1 MYNRGTAALTN
12 CTVSGNSAGIVGGG
26 MYNGTFGNT
35 TQAATATLTDCT
47 VSGNSAGILG
57 GGVYNSFSSGT
68 STLGNTI
75 VAGNTASNSGHD
87 AYGTFTSL
95 GHNLIGETDGSGG
108 WVGSDLTGS
117 IASPLNPLLGSLAN
131 NGGPTR
137 TMALLPGSPAID
149 AGNNSLIPSGVTT
162 DQRGFD
168 RIVNGTVDIG
178 AFEFGALPPESI
190 YVLDATAGGALSLSG
205 NATINVSGSVV
216 VDSSSSSAIKASGNA
231 QVTAAAVLVAG
242 GVSRSG
248 NASVTKTGPPGSTGD
263 PLAGLIAPTYSGT
276 PVSEVLSGNS
286 SATISQGVYSQITV
300 SGNAHLI
307 MNPGVYVIEGG
318 GFSVSGNASVSG
330 SGVTIYNTKN
340 SGGTYGSIVL
350 TGNGTLTP
358 ATSGQYAG
366 VVIFQDRSNPKAIT
380 LSGNVMQGMGGT
392 IYAADAQ
399 LVASGNSQIGSASH
413 PVSIVVDT
421 MTLSGNAIANTIGL
435 SAPTGSVAYTPA
447 QIRAAYGINDLS
459 LDGTGQTIAIV
470 DAYDDPSIF
479 LALDA
484 FDTQFGLTSSG
495 PTLYQQYGPASSFLT
510 VLNQN
515 GQATSLPATDPS
527 GAGTDNWEVEEALDV
542 EWVHA
547 MAPGAQIVLVEANSQ
562 SLSDLMSGVATAA
575 AQPGVSVVS
584 MSWGFAEGQ
593 QVFAADEAMYDSDFQ
608 VPGVTFVASTGDYG
622 AADPEYPAYSPNV
635 VSVGGTS
642 LTLNGD
648 NSYNSETGWGY
659 QSASVGAFIGSG
671 GGISQ
676 YEPEPAFQQ
685 GVQSTGFRTTPDVS
699 LVADP
704 ATGAWIADPYNLD
717 PSNPFEVVGGTSLS
731 APAWAGLLAL
741 VNQGSA
747 AAGGSALNSS
757 SPTEAQQALYSLPQN
772 DYNVVSSGTN
782 GYTAGAGYNLVTGLG
797 TPVANLVVSDLVAY
811 QSGTFVASG
820 PTVGALQST
829 NLVNTGVAGSGTT
842 NVFAVFDS
850 LLDMGNGLGLGQST
864 VANPATATTLASASA
879 ATASQVPSMG
889 FLAQGGHGLGL
900 WTVSVTVTN
909 SGWLGL
915 MPNSPNEV
923 TVIPITAGL
932 GSRQPAGPMARVGVT
947 TASAGHLTPSRRTE
961 PSSALGVIPTRHDA
975 GQLADPMLD
984 DLARDSVL
992 LLSRGRTTGGG
1003 TGLPNSWFAGAT
1015 DTQPGQVEGGPDV
1028 PGFAP
1033 VSTDDLP
1040 GPAPAEQPAGF
1051 TARLAAIL
1059 LAVGYWGH
1067 GAMVGTSRKRGAGR
1081 PAAKRALRR

>member
-1 MYNRGTAALTN
+1 M
-12 CTVSGNSAGIVGGG
+12 
-26 MYNGTFGNT
+26 
-35 TQAATATLTDCT
+35 
-47 VSGNSAGILG
+47 
-57 GGVYNSFSSGT
+57 
-68 STLGNTI
+68 
-75 VAGNTASNSGHD
+75 
-87 AYGTFTSL
+87 
-95 GHNLIGETDGSGG
+95 
-108 WVGSDLTGS
+108 
-117 IASPLNPLLGSLAN
+117 
-131 NGGPTR
+131 
-137 TMALLPGSPAID
+137 
-149 AGNNSLIPSGVTT
+149 
-162 DQRGFD
+162 
-168 RIVNGTVDIG
+168 
-178 AFEFGALPPESI
+178 
-190 YVLDATAGGALSLSG
+190 
-205 NATINVSGSVV
+205 
-216 VDSSSSSAIKASGNA
+216 
-231 QVTAAAVLVAG
+231 
-242 GVSRSG
+242 
-248 NASVTKTGPPGSTGD
+248 
-263 PLAGLIAPTYSGT
+263 
-276 PVSEVLSGNS
+276 
-286 SATISQGVYSQITV
+286 
-300 SGNAHLI
+300 
-307 MNPGVYVIEGG
+307 
-318 GFSVSGNASVSG
+318 SGNASVSG

-340 SGGTYGSIVL
+340 SGGAYGSIVL
-350 TGNGTLTP
+350 TGNGSLTA

-366 VVIFQDRSNPKAIT
+366 VLIFQDRSNPKAIT
-380 LSGNVMQGMGGT
+380 LSGNVMEGMGGT
-392 IYAADAQ
+392 IYAKDAQ

-562 SLSDLMSGVATAA
+562 SLSDLMAGLATAA

-622 AADPEYPAYSPNV
+622 AADPEYPSYSPNA
-635 VSVGGTS
+635 VSVGGTT

-676 YEPEPAFQQ
+676 YELEPAFQQ

-704 ATGAWIADPYNLD
+704 ATGVWIADTYNLD

-772 DYNVVSSGTN
+772 DYNVISTGTN

-850 LLDMGNGLGLGQST
+850 LIDTSNGLGLGHNT
-864 VANPATATTLASASA
+864 VANPATATTLAPA
-879 ATASQVPSMG
+879 AAAASQAPSMG
-889 FLAQGGHGLGL
+889 LLAQGGHGVGLG
-900 WTVSVTVTN
+900 TGAATN
-909 SGWLGL
+909 PGAFGV

-923 TVIPITAGL
+923 TVISTTTGL
-932 GSRQPAGPMARVGVT
+932 ASRQPAVPLARSGVEA
-947 TASAGHLTPSRRTE
+947 TATKSEHFAFLPLFE
-961 PSSALGVIPTRHDA
+961 PSSALGVIPTSRDD
-975 GQLADPMLD
+975 GQLSESILD
-984 DLARDSVL
+984 DLARDSALVP
-992 LLSRGRTTGGG
+992 SRGLFRWGARGASAPFHLGPSLTHLGADAPRSPEPSLTGQ
-1003 TGLPNSWFAGAT
+1003 GADAPRSPEPSLT
-1015 DTQPGQVEGGPDV
+1015 EQGADAPRSPGPDE
-1028 PGFAP
+1028 P
-1033 VSTDDLP
+1033 
-1040 GPAPAEQPAGF
+1040 GF
-1051 TARLAAIL
+1051 TARLATIL
-1059 LAVGYWGH
+1059 LAVGFWG
-1067 GAMVGTSRKRGAGR
+1067 RGARVGKSGAGT
-1081 PAAKRALRR
+1081 PAGKTVSLKARREI